1 MATPLPRPVA
11 AFLTELGR
19 YLSGSPQSRWRQGE
33 ALLELDDRLLRDV
46 GLTRR
51 EVLAAP
57 GWTLPRW
64 TRDGRPLPPLGPPG
78 TGGLAPSGRYW

>member
-1 MATPLPRPVA
+1 MATPLPRPIA

-19 YLSGSPQSRWRQGE
+19 YVTGSPRSRWRQQA

-51 EVLAAP
+51 EALAAP
-57 GWTLPRW
+57 GWTAG
-64 TRDGRPLPPLGPPG
+64 GRLIPPPG
-78 TGGLAPSGRYW
+78 LPGTRGLAPSGRYW